1 MTVAEDPS
9 NYCFNLLSTTALI
22 KQYIYWL
29 NTVSRHEWQSKRKTS
44 LNRQQQL
51 LGNVWTAGTLEGSP
65 FSESAICSGKG
76 ILNKRVNS
84 VKTVNIKSLNCI
96 IFVCCFFFYNLLCC
110 PVFYIPGFNMMST
123 EGLHNP
129 RIQGWVSQSQHPGAA
144 LATQIG
150 RDGPQRYKHNVR

>member
-96 IFVCCFFFYNLLCC
+96 IFVCFFFIICFAALSSISMGSTWCLLKA
-110 PVFYIPGFNMMST
+110 YI
-123 EGLHNP
+123 
-129 RIQGWVSQSQHPGAA
+129 IQGFKVESVKVNIQELLSP
-144 LATQIG
+144 
-150 RDGPQRYKHNVR
+150 RK